1 MPLEQNVIIG
11 GDWDLSYGHAMS
23 GFLRLNR
30 QSGDIKLP
38 QRNQMLG
45 LSRLQTDTR
54 FTPGNISTKVD
65 IVTQYAR
72 ANGQPHWSELWQ

>member
-1 MPLEQNVIIG
+1 
-11 GDWDLSYGHAMS
+11 MS

-65 IVTQYAR
+65 IVTNMPVLMDKSTLVKTMAMTSTMR
-72 ANGQPHWSELWQ
+72 H